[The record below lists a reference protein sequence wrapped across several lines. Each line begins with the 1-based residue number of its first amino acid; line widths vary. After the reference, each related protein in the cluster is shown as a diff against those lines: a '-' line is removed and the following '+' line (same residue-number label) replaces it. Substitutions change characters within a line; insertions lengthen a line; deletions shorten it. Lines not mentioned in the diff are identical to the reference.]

1 MQGDFTVRKRAI
13 LIVLGLL
20 LVADIGLGVYS
31 WLLASAPHTPQSE
44 FDAQNLKLKV
54 LRGDIKSAELIKD
67 HMPATKKDCEKF
79 DSELL
84 PESTGYSIVTSDLYD
99 TGKKAGLQI
108 ASLGF
113 KQKEV
118 EDRGMAEVNMD
129 VAITGDYPSV
139 VRFVNGLQRSQR
151 LYILDSLALA
161 TDTQNK
167 APTGAIRVELRLRT
181 YFRDSA

>member
-1 MQGDFTVRKRAI
+1 MHRDFTLQKRII

-20 LVADIGLGVYS
+20 LAADIGLGVYS
-31 WLLASAPHTPQSE
+31 WLLASAPHTPQSD
-44 FDAQNLKLKV
+44 FDAQNLQLKV

-79 DSELL
+79 ESELL
-84 PESTGYSIVTSDLYD
+84 TESTGYSPVTAELYD

-108 ASLGF
+108 VSVGF

-118 EDRGMAEVNMD
+118 ENRGMAEVNMD
-129 VAITGDYPSV
+129 VAINGDYPSV

-151 LYILDSLALA
+151 FYILDSLALA

-167 APTGAIRVELRLRT
+167 AATGAIRVELRIRT